1 MDTAVDK
8 DLPLKEDTRL
18 LGRLLGDVLRAQTG
32 ESGYARIESIR
43 QTAIGL
49 RRASADDAPSIKD
62 ELASLLNELPIAQTL
77 DVVRAFSYF
86 SHLANIAEDVHQ
98 NRRRRAHAIA
108 GSPPQA
114 GSIAHALDRLRAAG
128 INESALRTVLGQALV
143 SPVLT
148 AHPTEVQRKS
158 ILDAEREI
166 ARLLQWRDRSTLT
179 PEEDEAMRT
188 GLYRQVLSLWQTAM
202 VRLTTLQVS
211 DEIDNGLAYYRYTF
225 LDEIPR
231 LYTALEDRFARE
243 YGTALAAP
251 PLLRMGSW
259 IGGDRDGNPFVV
271 AETLQYASR
280 AQASLVLL
288 HHLAEVHQ
296 LGAELSLSNRLVTPT
311 ERLLALAAAAHDPN
325 PHRGDEPYRQALT
338 GIYARLA
345 ATARELAN
353 CTPPRAPHFALPSY
367 RAPDE
372 FLADLDVIAESLA
385 THGAEQLAAGRL
397 RLLRRA
403 VSVFGFHLAALDL
416 RQNSD
421 VHEQVVGELLA
432 RAGVHSDYAALDEAQ
447 RVRLLVAELGNPRLL
462 DTPHVT
468 RSPMLQSEIAIL
480 HAAADIHQRFGP
492 AALPN
497 YVISKCQSL
506 SDLLEVAILLKEVG
520 LLTPN
525 RLAVNIVPLFETIA
539 DLGRCGEVMIAAFR
553 LPLYQRWLASR
564 GGWQEVMLGYSDSNK
579 DGGFV
584 TANWALYQA
593 ELKLVDAF
601 RSFDVKLRLFHGRG
615 GTVGRGGGP
624 SYEAI
629 LAQPSGSVNGAIR
642 VTEQGEIIAS
652 KYSDPELGRRNL
664 ETLVAA
670 TLEATLVRDR
680 SEADHAGDF
689 HDAMHALSGFAFKAY
704 RALVYET
711 PEFLAYF
718 RASTPIAEIAEL
730 NLGSRPASRRPSQRI
745 EDLRAIPWVF
755 SWSQCRLT
763 LPGWYGFG
771 TAVEAWLDEEPA
783 TRDERIA
790 LLRDMHRRWPFF
802 RSMLSNMSMVLAKT
816 DLAIAS
822 RYADLVTDPAVREAI
837 YPTLVAE
844 HRRTMHWLLQVTGQ
858 SGLLD
863 DNPTLARSIR
873 NRFPYL
879 DPLNHVQVELL
890 RRYRAGQTDIRTKRG
905 IHLTINGLAA
915 GLRNSG

>member
-49 RRASADDAPSIKD
+49 RRASPDDAPSIKD
-62 ELASLLNELPIAQTL
+62 ELAGLLNELPIAQTL

-114 GSIAHALDRLRAAG
+114 GSIAHALERLRAAG
-128 INESALRTVLGQALV
+128 IDESALRAVLAEALV

-179 PEEDEAMRT
+179 PEEDETMRT

-288 HHLAEVHQ
+288 HHLSEVHQ

-311 ERLLALAAAAHDPN
+311 ERLLALAAAARDPN

-345 ATARELAN
+345 ATARELAD
-353 CTPPRAPHFALPSY
+353 CVPPRPPHAALPPY
-367 RAPDE
+367 RAPAE
-372 FLADLDVIAESLA
+372 LLADLDVIAASLA
-385 THGAEQLAAGRL
+385 THGAGQLAAGRL

-421 VHEQVVGELLA
+421 VHAEVVGELLA

-447 RVRLLVAELGNPRLL
+447 RVRLLIAELGNPRLL
-462 DTPHVT
+462 DTPHVA
-468 RSPMLQSEIAIL
+468 RSPTLQSEIAVL
-480 HAAADIHQRFGP
+480 HAAADIHRRFGP
-492 AALPN
+492 AALPH

-506 SDLLEVAILLKEVG
+506 SDLLEVAVLLKEVG

-539 DLGRCGEVMIAAFR
+539 DLGRCGDVMASAFR
-553 LPLYQRWLASR
+553 LPCYQRWLASR

-593 ELKLVDAF
+593 ELKLVDTF
-601 RSFDVKLRLFHGRG
+601 RNFDVKLRLFHGRG

-629 LAQPSGSVNGAIR
+629 LAQPYGSVNGAIR

-670 TLEATLVRDR
+670 TLEATLLRDR
-680 SEADHAGDF
+680 DNGDHEQGF
-689 HDAMHALSGFAFKAY
+689 HDAMQALSGFAFDAY

-711 PEFLAYF
+711 PEFLPYF

-771 TAVEAWLDEEPA
+771 TAVEAWLAEKPEA
-783 TRDERIA
+783 RDERIA
-790 LLRDMHRRWPFF
+790 TLHDMHRRWPFF

-822 RYADLVTDPAVREAI
+822 RYADLVTDAAVREAI
-837 YPTLVAE
+837 YPRLAAE
-844 HRRTMHWLLQVTGQ
+844 HRRTVHWLLQVTGQ

-879 DPLNHVQVELL
+879 DPLNHVQIELL
-890 RRYRAGQTDIRTKRG
+890 RRYRAGQTDVRTKRG

>member
-345 ATARELAN
+345 ATARELAD
-353 CTPPRAPHFALPSY
+353 CAPPRAPHVALPSY

-447 RVRLLVAELGNPRLL
+447 RVRLLVA
-462 DTPHVT
+462 
-468 RSPMLQSEIAIL
+468 
-480 HAAADIHQRFGP
+480 
-492 AALPN
+492 
-497 YVISKCQSL
+497 
-506 SDLLEVAILLKEVG
+506 
-520 LLTPN
+520 
-525 RLAVNIVPLFETIA
+525 
-539 DLGRCGEVMIAAFR
+539 
-553 LPLYQRWLASR
+553 
-564 GGWQEVMLGYSDSNK
+564 
-579 DGGFV
+579 
-584 TANWALYQA
+584 
-593 ELKLVDAF
+593 
-601 RSFDVKLRLFHGRG
+601 
-615 GTVGRGGGP
+615 
-624 SYEAI
+624 
-629 LAQPSGSVNGAIR
+629 
-642 VTEQGEIIAS
+642 
-652 KYSDPELGRRNL
+652 
-664 ETLVAA
+664 
-670 TLEATLVRDR
+670 
-680 SEADHAGDF
+680 
-689 HDAMHALSGFAFKAY
+689 
-704 RALVYET
+704 
-711 PEFLAYF
+711 
-718 RASTPIAEIAEL
+718 
-730 NLGSRPASRRPSQRI
+730 
-745 EDLRAIPWVF
+745 
-755 SWSQCRLT
+755 
-763 LPGWYGFG
+763 
-771 TAVEAWLDEEPA
+771 
-783 TRDERIA
+783 
-790 LLRDMHRRWPFF
+790 
-802 RSMLSNMSMVLAKT
+802 
-816 DLAIAS
+816 
-822 RYADLVTDPAVREAI
+822 
-837 YPTLVAE
+837 
-844 HRRTMHWLLQVTGQ
+844 
-858 SGLLD
+858 
-863 DNPTLARSIR
+863 
-873 NRFPYL
+873 
-879 DPLNHVQVELL
+879 
-890 RRYRAGQTDIRTKRG
+890 
-905 IHLTINGLAA
+905 
-915 GLRNSG
+915 

>member
-1 MDTAVDK
+1 
-8 DLPLKEDTRL
+8 
-18 LGRLLGDVLRAQTG
+18 
-32 ESGYARIESIR
+32 
-43 QTAIGL
+43 
-49 RRASADDAPSIKD
+49 
-62 ELASLLNELPIAQTL
+62 
-77 DVVRAFSYF
+77 
-86 SHLANIAEDVHQ
+86 
-98 NRRRRAHAIA
+98 
-108 GSPPQA
+108 
-114 GSIAHALDRLRAAG
+114 
-128 INESALRTVLGQALV
+128 
-143 SPVLT
+143 
-148 AHPTEVQRKS
+148 
-158 ILDAEREI
+158 
-166 ARLLQWRDRSTLT
+166 
-179 PEEDEAMRT
+179 
-188 GLYRQVLSLWQTAM
+188 
-202 VRLTTLQVS
+202 
-211 DEIDNGLAYYRYTF
+211 
-225 LDEIPR
+225 
-231 LYTALEDRFARE
+231 
-243 YGTALAAP
+243 
-251 PLLRMGSW
+251 
-259 IGGDRDGNPFVV
+259 
-271 AETLQYASR
+271 
-280 AQASLVLL
+280 
-288 HHLAEVHQ
+288 
-296 LGAELSLSNRLVTPT
+296 
-311 ERLLALAAAAHDPN
+311 
-325 PHRGDEPYRQALT
+325 
-338 GIYARLA
+338 
-345 ATARELAN
+345 
-353 CTPPRAPHFALPSY
+353 
-367 RAPDE
+367 
-372 FLADLDVIAESLA
+372 
-385 THGAEQLAAGRL
+385 
-397 RLLRRA
+397 
-403 VSVFGFHLAALDL
+403 
-416 RQNSD
+416 
-421 VHEQVVGELLA
+421 
-432 RAGVHSDYAALDEAQ
+432 
-447 RVRLLVAELGNPRLL
+447 
-462 DTPHVT
+462 
-468 RSPMLQSEIAIL
+468 
-480 HAAADIHQRFGP
+480 
-492 AALPN
+492 
-497 YVISKCQSL
+497 
-506 SDLLEVAILLKEVG
+506 
-520 LLTPN
+520 
-525 RLAVNIVPLFETIA
+525 
-539 DLGRCGEVMIAAFR
+539 
-553 LPLYQRWLASR
+553 
-564 GGWQEVMLGYSDSNK
+564 
-579 DGGFV
+579 V

-680 SEADHAGDF
+680 SEADRAEDF

-704 RALVYET
+704 RTLVYET

-783 TRDERIA
+783 ARDERIEM
-790 LLRDMHRRWPFF
+790 LRDMHRRWPFF

-837 YPTLVAE
+837 YPRLVAE